1 MKLLEHESKSLL
13 QKSGVSIPKGEL
25 IKPKQTPKLALP
37 LVLKSQVPI
46 GGRGK
51 AGGVL
56 VTRTPEELQENI
68 TTLFKREIKSF
79 LPSSLLAEELL
90 AIDKEFY
97 LSFTIN
103 RSTAS
108 IELISHAE
116 GGVEIESHNAHDFF
130 RRTVDTIFNNTQF
143 EQLSDELAEYLGIE
157 NKAFLLEKLLRSA
170 YQCFNENDCT
180 LLEINPLILTKE
192 GSLIAGDGKITLD
205 DSAAFRHPEWQRFE
219 EKRTETNFVTL
230 HHDGVIA
237 TIANGAGLAM
247 ATVDAVADAGLKP
260 ANFLDIGGGASS
272 KTVLAAFNRIM
283 EFPNIKGIV
292 INIFAGITRCDE
304 VAKAIIEARA
314 TVSNLPPLFI
324 RLSGTNVAQAE
335 ELLAHEH
342 IPLLSSLQA
351 CLNAAKEEVNH
362 E

>member
-13 QKSGVSIPKGEL
+13 RKSGVPVPNGEL
-25 IKPKQTPKLALP
+25 IKAGQTPELSLP

-56 VTRTPEELQENI
+56 VTRTPEELQENSA
-68 TTLFKREIKSF
+68 TLFKREIKGF
-79 LPSSLLAEELL
+79 LPSSLLAEELIT
-90 AIDKEFY
+90 IDKEFY

-103 RSTAS
+103 RGTAS

-116 GGVEIESHNAHDFF
+116 GGIEIESHSAHDFF
-130 RRTVDTIFNNTQF
+130 RRPINPLQF

-157 NKAFLLEKLLRSA
+157 SKAFILEKLLRSA

-205 DSAAFRHPEWQRFE
+205 DSASFRHPEWQNFE
-219 EKRTETNFVTL
+219 EKRTETNFVVL
-230 HHDGVIA
+230 HHDGIIA

-272 KTVLAAFNRIM
+272 KTVLAAFKRIM
-283 EFPNIKGIV
+283 EFPNVQGIV

-304 VAKAIIEARA
+304 VAKAIIEARS
-314 TVSNLPPLFI
+314 TVPNLPPLFI
-324 RLSGTNVAQAE
+324 RLSGTNVTQAK
-335 ELLAHEH
+335 ELLANEQV
-342 IPLLSSLQA
+342 PLLSSLQA
-351 CLNAAKEEVNH
+351 CLDVAKKEVNH